1 MRHFINTITDSIQSV
16 FSIEAAG
23 TVVTV
28 MVKRSVRA
36 LSLARTL
43 LVPFTG
49 LAPVGVLMANPCH
62 LPTADLSATAARGLE
77 HYCSNR
83 MWRRSGRR
91 PVGFGLGAGC
101 SRS

>member
-1 MRHFINTITDSIQSV
+1 MRHFINTITDSIKTV
-16 FSIEAAG
+16 FSIEATG
-23 TVVTV
+23 TVVAV

-49 LAPVGVLMANPCH
+49 QAPVGVLMANPCH
-62 LPTADLSATAARGLE
+62 LPTADLSATAAIGLE

-91 PVGFGLGAGC
+91 PVAFGLGAG
-101 SRS
+101 STRS